1 MEPPTDLGVKVRR
14 AAVRS
19 IAAAGILTLCAMS
32 GCSATDTS
40 EPVEPVRPIDPARMA
55 FAAGTTMARLHDA
68 QKITIGSKFDQP
80 GFGLKGPDGKP
91 AGFDVEI
98 AKIIAGE
105 LGIAPDKIEWRETPA
120 KVREDYLVQGK
131 VDLITATYTIN
142 DKRKLRVDFAGPY
155 YAAGQQ
161 IMVRKNDTSITGP
174 DSFKGGTRKVC
185 SVTGT
190 VPADTIKSYLEDVA
204 SQLVLYDT
212 YPDCA
217 KALLAK
223 QVDAVT
229 TDNVLLTGF
238 VAEHPDDLTL
248 VGARF
253 TSELYG
259 IGVRKGDDSFRAFIN
274 DLLERIAKDGRYAK
288 AWTDTAGK
296 LDPTMPEAPGVD
308 RY

>member
-1 MEPPTDLGVKVRR
+1 MMEPLIRLGVQMRGATVG
-14 AAVRS
+14 S
-19 IAAAGILTLCAMS
+19 IAAAGMLALCALS
-32 GCSATDTS
+32 GCGSADTP
-40 EPVEPVRPIDPARMA
+40 EVVEPTKIT
-55 FAAGTTMARLHDA
+55 FAAGSTMARLHDA
-68 QKITIGSKFDQP
+68 QRVTIGSKFDQP
-80 GFGLKGPDGKP
+80 GFGLKGLDGKP

-105 LGIAPDKIEWRETPA
+105 LGIPVDKIAWRETPA

-142 DKRKLRVDFAGPY
+142 DRRKQRVDFAGPY
-155 YAAGQQ
+155 YVAGQQ
-161 IMVRKNDTSITGP
+161 LMIRKNDTSITGP
-174 DSFKGGTRKVC
+174 DSFMDGTKKVC
-185 SVTGT
+185 SGTGT
-190 VPADTIKSYLEDVA
+190 IPADTIKSYLRDVA
-204 SQLVLYDT
+204 RQLVLYDI
-212 YPDCA
+212 YADCA

-229 TDNVLLTGF
+229 TDNVILTGF

-296 LDPTMPEAPGVD
+296 FDPSMPEAPGVD